1 MGEHRYVTT
10 NDCGAADAVV
20 RPVSQ
25 RTDGVQI
32 KCRTYGTV
40 TIPADTEVGTVIPLV
55 NLNVDTSGYKKPCVK
70 VEFLS
75 NILTETATATLNFQ
89 VFRQCNG
96 QFSPVPAGAVWTF
109 SRAVATADEAN
120 AFGFAIC
127 DCDNCGC
134 DCCNYSVVATV
145 VGAATTGT
153 VTINNATLIATVV
166 EEAHC

>member
-1 MGEHRYVTT
+1 MREYQYLTTGECGTENTVCRAATQRT
-10 NDCGAADAVV
+10 NDG
-20 RPVSQ
+20 
-25 RTDGVQI
+25 QI

-40 TIPADTEVGTVIPLV
+40 TIPEETEAGTVFPLV
-55 NLNVDTSGYKKPCVK
+55 NLNVDTQGYKKPCVK
-70 VEFLS
+70 VEFYG

-96 QFSPVPAGAVWTF
+96 QLTPVPAGAIWTF

-120 AFGFAIC
+120 SFGFTIC
-127 DCDNCGC
+127 DCDNCNCG
-134 DCCNYSVVATV
+134 CCNYSVVATV

-166 EEAHC
+166 EGTNC